1 LNLRSPLDRYR
12 LLAYI
17 VGTALVILVFIGIP
31 LQVWG
36 HNDTVEKIVGT
47 IHGFLYIVYVVLSIE
62 LAFRSRFS
70 LVRALLSLLAGLVP
84 IMTFVAERNN
94 TAYVRAR
101 QAAFA
106 GEPIDVPTSAE
117 LD

>member
-1 LNLRSPLDRYR
+1 LNLKTPLDRYR
-12 LLAYI
+12 LLAYV

-36 HNDTVEKIVGT
+36 HNDIVEKIVGT
-47 IHGFLYIVYVVLSIE
+47 IHGFLYIVYVVLNID
-62 LAFRSRFS
+62 LAFRYRFS
-70 LVRALLSLLAGLVP
+70 LVRAVLSLLAGLVP

-101 QAAFA
+101 LAANA
-106 GEPIDVPTSAE
+106 AEPIDVPTSAE
-117 LD
+117 HN

>member
-47 IHGFLYIVYVVLSIE
+47 IHGFLYIVYVVLNIDI
-62 LAFRSRFS
+62 AFRYKFS
-70 LVRALLSLLAGLVP
+70 LLRAALSLLAGLVP

-101 QAAFA
+101 QAALA
-106 GEPIDVPTSAE
+106 REPIYVPTSAD
-117 LD
+117 LN

>member
-1 LNLRSPLDRYR
+1 MNLRSPLDRYR

-47 IHGFLYIVYVVLSIE
+47 VHGFLYIVYAVLSLE
-62 LAFRSRFS
+62 LAIRYRFS
-70 LVRALLSLLAGLVP
+70 PLRIICSLLAGLIP
-84 IMTFVAERNN
+84 IMTFVAERKN

-101 QAAFA
+101 LAASA
-106 GEPIDVPTSAE
+106 AEPLGVSTSA
-117 LD
+117 DFN

>member
-1 LNLRSPLDRYR
+1 MNLRSPLDRYR

-31 LQVWG
+31 LQLWA
-36 HNDTVEKIVGT
+36 HNDTIEKIVGT

-62 LAFRSRFS
+62 LAIRYRFS
-70 LVRALLSLLAGLVP
+70 LLRAALSLLAGLVP
-84 IMTFVAERNN
+84 IMTFVAERKN

-101 QAAFA
+101 QATPASTPPDA
-106 GEPIDVPTSAE
+106 PTSA
-117 LD
+117 DFN

>member
-1 LNLRSPLDRYR
+1 LNLKSPLDRYR

-31 LQVWG
+31 MQLWA

-47 IHGFLYIVYVVLSIE
+47 IHGFLYIVYVVLSLE
-62 LAFRSRFS
+62 LAFRYRFS
-70 LVRALLSLLAGLVP
+70 LVRTVGSLLAGLVP
-84 IMTFVAERNN
+84 IMTFVAERKN

-101 QAAFA
+101 IADTAQ
-106 GEPIDVPTSAE
+106 PPVDVPTSAN
-117 LD
+117 

>member
-62 LAFRSRFS
+62 LAIRYRFS
-70 LVRALLSLLAGLVP
+70 LLRAALSLLAGLVP
-84 IMTFVAERNN
+84 IMTFVAERKN

-101 QAAFA
+101 QAAPA
-106 GEPIDVPTSAE
+106 GKPLDVPTSA
-117 LD
+117 DFN

>member
-1 LNLRSPLDRYR
+1 LNLKSPLDRYR

-31 LQVWG
+31 LQLWA

-47 IHGFLYIVYVVLSIE
+47 LHGFLYIVYVVLTLE
-62 LAFRSRFS
+62 LAGRYRFS
-70 LVRALLSLLAGLVP
+70 LVRAIGSMLAGLVP
-84 IMTFVAERNN
+84 IMTFVAERKN

-101 QAAFA
+101 IADTA
-106 GEPIDVPTSAE
+106 PPPVDVPTSAN
-117 LD
+117 

>member
-1 LNLRSPLDRYR
+1 MNLRSPLDRYR

-31 LQVWG
+31 LQLWA
-36 HNDTVEKIVGT
+36 HNDTIEKIVGT

-62 LAFRSRFS
+62 LAIRYRFS
-70 LVRALLSLLAGLVP
+70 LLRAALSLLAGLVP
-84 IMTFVAERNN
+84 IMTFVAERKN

-101 QAAFA
+101 QATPAST
-106 GEPIDVPTSAE
+106 PLDDQTSAAN
-117 LD
+117 